1 MNGGQT
7 EWDLDCYP
15 VHENFAATRGKKNRK
30 GLTPFDHNLPDHKY
44 PGQGVKDLAIKLN
57 PTQK

>member
-1 MNGGQT
+1 MKTLQLP
-7 EWDLDCYP
+7 E
-15 VHENFAATRGKKNRK
+15 GKKNRK